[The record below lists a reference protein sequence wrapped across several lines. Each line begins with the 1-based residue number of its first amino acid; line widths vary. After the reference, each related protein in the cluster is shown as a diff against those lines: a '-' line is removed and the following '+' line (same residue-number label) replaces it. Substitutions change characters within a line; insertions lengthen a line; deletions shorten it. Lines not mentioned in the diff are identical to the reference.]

1 MSDEGIDEGS
11 RRDGATELLPPHVSA
26 DFYLWLWWKSEE
38 ENGKFAI
45 DDGRGGV
52 EVYIDDRIALR
63 STGEERP
70 SAVLTGESPATTPEA
85 RAAVA
90 GGKVP
95 RDIRLYVRRDD
106 RDYHVTLRGTR
117 VSIAQAKL
125 PAQVKSGD
133 VAEVLYDRMFLYEE
147 LHWIVAC
154 LLRAFAAVRVT
165 AAWREDLVP
174 RMARWAT
181 LDEARAGG

>member
-1 MSDEGIDEGS
+1 MSEHGMDDGAGPS
-11 RRDGATELLPPHVSA
+11 GATELLPPHVSA

-38 ENGKFAI
+38 ENGKFTV
-45 DDGRGGV
+45 DEGQGGV

-125 PAQVKSGD
+125 PSQVKSGD
-133 VAEVLYDRMFLYEE
+133 VAEMLYDRMFLYEE

-154 LLRAFAAVRVT
+154 LLRAFATVRT
-165 AAWREDLVP
+165 SGAWRDEVVP
-174 RMARWAT
+174 RMARWAA
-181 LDEARAGG
+181 LDEGRVGG